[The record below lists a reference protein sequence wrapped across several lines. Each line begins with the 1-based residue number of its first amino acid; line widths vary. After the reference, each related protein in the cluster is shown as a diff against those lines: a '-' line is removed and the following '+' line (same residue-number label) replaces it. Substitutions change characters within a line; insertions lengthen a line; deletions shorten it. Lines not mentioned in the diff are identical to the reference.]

1 MDGNRDIQELESLAG
16 FSSAQQSL
24 LDPGDLPAQ
33 ADLPWYRRPLPKL
46 LVVAVAGFVPLYAVT
61 TSVDRRTTASQDLQ
75 AEAVVAAPLPTPSQ
89 PSRAELIEQ
98 NLLMQQ
104 QIDRL
109 NAEVTQVEEPEAAEP
124 AAAEPLPE
132 GDRLPTP
139 EVEVA
144 SPEAVDGS
152 RRWQVASKVGSFGS
166 IPDDSATR
174 ARPEDNPSGAP
185 ALAATVMQSSP
196 SQIAQ
201 AVQPDV
207 EGEQF
212 ILHGRI
218 STRINAGTTVRGVLQ
233 TDAFWVPESD
243 ADLSFSI
250 ATQEPVVDSRGVV
263 AYPSGTLL
271 LSRIQ
276 SVGENGLV
284 QMEATQA
291 ITPTGQTHDL
301 EGVSIRGE
309 AGQPL
314 IAQMSRDVGGD
325 IASMDLGV
333 AALGGIQG
341 AASELTRSISESA
354 FSSSTVFGSTTS
366 TSIDNGNRNPV
377 AGFFEGAAGAI
388 LPEIQ
393 QRNRDAI
400 AKIQATDPI
409 WLLPT
414 DRSVLVSFDRP
425 QAL

>member
-1 MDGNRDIQELESLAG
+1 MDDKCDIQELESLAG

-33 ADLPWYRRPLPKL
+33 ADLPWYRKPLPKL
-46 LVVAVAGFVPLYAVT
+46 LVVAVAGFVPLYVVT

-75 AEAVVAAPLPTPSQ
+75 AEAVAAAPLPTPSQ

-109 NAEVTQVEEPEAAEP
+109 NAEVTQVEQP

-132 GDRLPTP
+132 PDRLPTP
-139 EVEVA
+139 EVAVA
-144 SPEAVDGS
+144 STEAVDDS

-166 IPDDSATR
+166 IPEDSATR
-174 ARPEDNPSGAP
+174 ARPEEDPSGAP
-185 ALAATVMQSSP
+185 ALAATVAQSSP

-243 ADLSFSI
+243 TDLTFSI

-271 LSRIQ
+271 LSRIR

-400 AKIQATDPI
+400 AKIQQTDPI